1 MTIWFDMDGTIANLY
16 AVDGWLSYLIAEDP
30 KPYQI
35 ASVMVNMN
43 TLARLLNK
51 IQRNGNKIGI
61 ISWTAK
67 NGSNEYNQT
76 VAEAK
81 KQWLAKH
88 LNSVQ
93 FDYIK
98 IVPYGLNKNN
108 FVTSDDDI
116 LFDDEENNRNS
127 WSGKAYDVQNI
138 LEILKKI
145 A

>member
-35 ASVMVNMN
+35 ANVMVNMK